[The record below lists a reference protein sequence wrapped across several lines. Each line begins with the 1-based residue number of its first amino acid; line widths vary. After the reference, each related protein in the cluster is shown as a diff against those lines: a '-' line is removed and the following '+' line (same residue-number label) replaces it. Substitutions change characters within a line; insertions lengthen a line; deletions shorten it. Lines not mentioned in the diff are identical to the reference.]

1 MPSDE
6 SGVPLAPGARRL
18 GRERQTEIFP
28 SAQPQ
33 DAGGLKVAPYMGRWG
48 AELWAQCESL
58 SHGCKSKADFI
69 VPMAGGCQGKFWPR
83 TSEDSWSGSAL
94 MGSVTLDRPLHLSEP
109 QPAGLRSD
117 NGLTSQGCCA
127 DEPKVGMGLGTEML
141 NKCRLPCSSIHSFIL
156 SKEDTFIISA
166 LGVILHRLP
175 PWGSQLPGREPTY
188 PSSTLCRNGGGNRAQ
203 TPEQSVPALKKQGRE
218 DHQVLAL

>member
-1 MPSDE
+1 M
-6 SGVPLAPGARRL
+6 
-18 GRERQTEIFP
+18 
-28 SAQPQ
+28 
-33 DAGGLKVAPYMGRWG
+33 APYMGRWG

-156 SKEDTFIISA
+156 SKEDTFIICFGSNSTQAPSLGLSA
-166 LGVILHRLP
+166 AWAGAHLP
-175 PWGSQLPGREPTY
+175 LLYSLQEWR
-188 PSSTLCRNGGGNRAQ
+188 R
-203 TPEQSVPALKKQGRE
+203 
-218 DHQVLAL
+218 

>member
-1 MPSDE
+1 M
-6 SGVPLAPGARRL
+6 
-18 GRERQTEIFP
+18 
-28 SAQPQ
+28 
-33 DAGGLKVAPYMGRWG
+33 APYMGRWG

-188 PSSTLCRNGGGNRAQ
+188 PSSTLCRNGGGNGAQ
-203 TPEQSVPALKKQGRE
+203 TPEQSVPGPCALSRSPSLPSAPQSNRGSHFSVASVCGVWNWMAKGHLDSVGTE
-218 DHQVLAL
+218 E